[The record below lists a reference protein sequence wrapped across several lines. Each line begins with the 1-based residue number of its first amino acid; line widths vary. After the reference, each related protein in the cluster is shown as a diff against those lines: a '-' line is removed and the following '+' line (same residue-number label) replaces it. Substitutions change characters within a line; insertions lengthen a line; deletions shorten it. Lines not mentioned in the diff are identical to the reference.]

1 MLLHQKVTNFNAYL
15 TYKRLKVLFS
25 AQKTRLMYMNQCKTS
40 RLNTKNWEYYD
51 FIHLGVISKS
61 TPNFTP
67 KNCDMERYFVI
78 S

>member
-15 TYKRLKVLFS
+15 TFKRLKVLFS

-51 FIHLGVISKS
+51 FIHLGVI
-61 TPNFTP
+61 
-67 KNCDMERYFVI
+67 
-78 S
+78 